1 MFPKAERVAV
11 VGSGPSLRDIAP
23 NEIVRCGATVIA
35 VNGAIDWLGS
45 AHYWFTL
52 DPSQVNMVR
61 MRNPVEGCQYVA
73 CGPGHIRFPMW
84 VKRLSRITGDQ
95 WGKARAPGGLSED
108 PAAINTGN
116 SGFGALN
123 LAYHMRPKKVALL
136 GVDGRQVR
144 RIDGGM
150 PRTLAHLPELFA
162 SAAPQLRAAGVQ
174 VANGSPDSE
183 VTCFP
188 RMSPREALQ
197 WLLC

>member
-1 MFPKAERVAV
+1 MFPKTERVAV

-45 AHYWFTL
+45 ANYWFTL

-73 CGPGHIRFPMW
+73 CGSRHTRFPMW

-116 SGFGALN
+116 SGFGALG
-123 LAYHMRPKKVALL
+123 LAYHMRPMRIALL
-136 GVDGRQVR
+136 GIDGRQER
-144 RIDGGM
+144 RVDGGM
-150 PRTLAHLPELFA
+150 PRPLEHLPALFA
-162 SAAPQLRAAGVQ
+162 SAVPQLKAAGIEV
-174 VANGSPDSE
+174 VNGSPDSE

-188 RMSPREALQ
+188 RMTPREAMQ
-197 WLLC
+197 WLV